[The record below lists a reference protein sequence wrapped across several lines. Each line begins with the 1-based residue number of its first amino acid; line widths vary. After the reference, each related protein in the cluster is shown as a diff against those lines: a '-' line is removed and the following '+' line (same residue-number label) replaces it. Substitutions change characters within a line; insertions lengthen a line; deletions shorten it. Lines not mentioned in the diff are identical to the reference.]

1 MKILIV
7 YAGIL
12 QKSGGMQHACCE
24 MANAFAARGDEV
36 AIACG
41 GGDLKTSF
49 FPLHPDIKIY
59 SLISDSP
66 VLDPDKA
73 VIGRHI
79 SSWDKLIRE
88 SFRTFS
94 KKKFHEWN
102 EKCKCRIVKPYLKS
116 AFLDFKPDIIIA
128 YNSDA
133 VYYAVESMN
142 EKIPLIGTNHVEL
155 TRAFAEMGNPEKK
168 ALKCCN
174 AIQVLLPSQKKI
186 IAAFCPA
193 VPCEV
198 IPNIVDANKK
208 LSDGTHKTLLFV
220 GRLTKAAKRPHLAI
234 QAFEKVA
241 AGFPE
246 WKLEI
251 WGDSH
256 GSGRYLEEM
265 RNDILSHHMENR
277 IIYKGTTADI
287 QSVYEKSA
295 ILVCPSEHE
304 GWGLAV
310 TEAMSAGLPIVAYKS
325 CAGVNELVEDGY
337 SGLLVDDG
345 VEPLAA
351 GLAELMTND
360 TLRKTMG
367 ANAHQAMKKF
377 SKDKVWEQWFR
388 LVDRVT
394 GEIRTYNNS

>member
-7 YAGIL
+7 YAGVL
-12 QKSGGMQHACCE
+12 QKSGGMQHVCCE
-24 MANAFAARGDEV
+24 MANAFTARGDAV

-49 FPLHPDIKIY
+49 FPLNQDIKIY
-59 SLISDSP
+59 SLISSRP
-66 VLDPDKA
+66 ILNSAKA
-73 VIGRHI
+73 VIGRKI
-79 SSWDKLIRE
+79 SPLDKLIRE
-88 SFRTFS
+88 IFRTFN
-94 KKKFHEWN
+94 KQKFHEWN
-102 EKCKCRIVKPYLKS
+102 EKCKCRIVIPYLKNIYQ
-116 AFLDFKPDIIIA
+116 DFKPDIIIA

-133 VYYAVESMN
+133 VYYAVEAMN

-155 TRAFAEMGNPEKK
+155 TRAFAEMGKPEKK
-168 ALKCCN
+168 ALNCCN

-186 IAAFCPA
+186 IAVFCPA
-193 VPCEV
+193 VTCEV

-208 LSDGTHKTLLFV
+208 ISDGTHKTLLFV

-241 AGFPE
+241 LKFPE

-251 WGDSH
+251 CGDSR
-256 GSGRYLEEM
+256 GSERYLEEM
-265 RNDILSHHMENR
+265 KNDIVAHHMENR
-277 IIYKGTTADI
+277 VIYKGTTTDI

-367 ANAHQAMKKF
+367 TNAHQAMEKF
-377 SKDKVWEQWFR
+377 SKDKVWKQWFR
-388 LVDRVT
+388 LVDRVA
-394 GEIRTYNNS
+394 GENKNI

>member
-1 MKILIV
+1 MKIFIV

-59 SLISDSP
+59 SLISESP

-79 SSWDKLIRE
+79 SSLNKLIRE
-88 SFRTFS
+88 SFRAFS

-102 EKCKCRIVKPYLKS
+102 EKCKCRIVKPHLKS
-116 AFLDFKPDIIIA
+116 AFSDFKPNVIIA

-133 VYYAVESMN
+133 VYYAVAAMGG
-142 EKIPLIGTNHVEL
+142 KIPLIGTNHVEL
-155 TRAFAEMGNPEKK
+155 ERAFAEMEEPEKK
-168 ALKCCN
+168 ALNCCK

-186 IAAFCPA
+186 INKFCSGPD
-193 VPCEV
+193 CEI
-198 IPNIVDANKK
+198 IPNIVPENQRV
-208 LSDGTHKTLLFV
+208 SDGNHKKLLFV

-241 AGFPE
+241 SKFPE
-246 WKLEI
+246 WKLEM

-256 GSGRYLEEM
+256 GSERYLKEM
-265 RNDILSHHMENR
+265 KNDIISHHMENR
-277 IIYKGTTADI
+277 VVYRGTTTDI
-287 QSVYEKSA
+287 QSVYEESA

-304 GWGLAV
+304 GWGLVV
-310 TEAMSAGLPIVAYKS
+310 TEAMSAGLPVVAYKS
-325 CAGVNELVEDGY
+325 CAGVNELVEDGH
-337 SGLLVDDG
+337 SGILVDDG

-351 GLAELMTND
+351 GLAELMAND

-377 SKDKVWEQWFR
+377 SKDKVWEKWFR
-388 LVDRVT
+388 LVDHIAGINKTV
-394 GEIRTYNNS
+394 

>member
-1 MKILIV
+1 M
-7 YAGIL
+7 G
-12 QKSGGMQHACCE
+12 
-24 MANAFAARGDEV
+24 
-36 AIACG
+36 
-41 GGDLKTSF
+41 
-49 FPLHPDIKIY
+49 
-59 SLISDSP
+59 
-66 VLDPDKA
+66 
-73 VIGRHI
+73 
-79 SSWDKLIRE
+79 
-88 SFRTFS
+88 
-94 KKKFHEWN
+94 
-102 EKCKCRIVKPYLKS
+102 
-116 AFLDFKPDIIIA
+116 
-128 YNSDA
+128 
-133 VYYAVESMN
+133 

-155 TRAFAEMGNPEKK
+155 KRAFAEMGKPEKK
-168 ALKCCN
+168 ALSCCK

-186 IAAFCPA
+186 INEFCPGTA
-193 VPCEV
+193 CEI
-198 IPNIVDANKK
+198 IPNIVPENQRVSNGNHKK
-208 LSDGTHKTLLFV
+208 LLFV

-241 AGFPE
+241 LKFPE

-251 WGDSH
+251 WGDSR
-256 GSGRYLEEM
+256 GSERYLEEM
-265 RNDILSHHMENR
+265 KNDIVAHHMENR
-277 IIYKGTTADI
+277 VIYKGTTTDI

-351 GLAELMTND
+351 GLVELMAND

-388 LVDRVT
+388 MVDRVA